1 MPYMSTTVANNI
13 LSRTFRDNILVTPMK
28 LQKIL
33 YFTASEYA
41 KKTGRALLAD
51 SFQTWAYG
59 PVVSPVYAEFRPFS
73 KQNITRYSKDAVGKS
88 VVVDE
93 RSDPALQAALD
104 TVWDATKHR
113 TAVDLSNIT
122 HLEGS
127 AWDQAFQKE
136 DPRLDNDAIR
146 EDRTYCGPLNLPMSV
161 GHP

>member
-73 KQNITRYSKDAVGKS
+73 KQSITRYSRDATGRS

-93 RSDPALQAALD
+93 SGDPALRDALD
-104 TVWDATKHR
+104 TVWDATRYR

-127 AWDQAFQKE
+127 AWDKAFQE
-136 DPRLDNDAIR
+136 DQPRLDSEAIR
-146 EDRTYCGPLNLPMSV
+146 EDQTYCLPLGLSE
-161 GHP
+161 GADHP